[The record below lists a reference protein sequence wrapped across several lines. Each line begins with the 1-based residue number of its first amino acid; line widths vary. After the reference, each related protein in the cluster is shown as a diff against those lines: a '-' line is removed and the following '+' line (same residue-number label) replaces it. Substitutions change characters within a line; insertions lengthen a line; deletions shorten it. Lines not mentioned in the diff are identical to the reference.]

1 MKNISELVREILE
14 NGHLMSLATVDDG
27 GPWVSD
33 VIYVHREPLEIFW
46 MSDSNTRHS
55 QAIHKDARVAA
66 TITIGDG
73 KGGTNIGLQVSG
85 IAEKVEGDILEI
97 AAKHRA
103 KRGKPTPKK
112 EGEVLEGN
120 ESWYVLRPTKI
131 ELIYEPHFGFEKKKI
146 L

>member
-1 MKNISELVREILE
+1 MKSIEVLVQEVLAK
-14 NGHLMSLATVDDG
+14 GHLMSLATIDDG

-55 QAIHKDARVAA
+55 QAIHKDTRVAA

-73 KGGTNIGLQVSG
+73 KGGTNIGLQISG
-85 IAEKVEGDILEI
+85 TAEKVEGDILEV

-103 KRGKPTPKK
+103 KRGKPAPQK
-112 EGEVLEGN
+112 EGEVLEGS
-120 ESWYVLRPTKI
+120 ESWYRLKPTKI

>member
-1 MKNISELVREILE
+1 MKTVEELTKEILE
-14 NGHLMSLATVDDG
+14 QGHLMSLATIDDG

-55 QAIHKDARVAA
+55 RAIHKDARVAA

-73 KGGTNIGLQVSG
+73 KGGANIGLQISG
-85 IAEKVEGDILEI
+85 IAEKIEGDILEV
-97 AAKHRA
+97 ATKHRA
-103 KRGKPTPKK
+103 KRGKPHPTK
-112 EGEVLEGN
+112 EGEILEDS
-120 ESWYVLRPTKI
+120 ESWYRLKPTKL